1 MKDSTPHKS
10 KDKNEENKFK
20 TTIHNMIYKL
30 IEDDDAFN
38 SIDFQENVPPQN
50 PQPQINPLNNP
61 YIPYYSNNNNDM
73 FLFQNIFN
81 TKERKTFPNININ
94 QGIEKYKNNFDLNK
108 NQNII
113 RDQNRKRTYD
123 TPTAGHNSKIEME
136 ILINKIKA
144 ILEKNGKL
152 DFHVYKLIKGKFLA
166 IIKNHKG
173 SKIFQKYIKPNNTSD
188 EIIHLL
194 FLELSKNLEDF
205 MTNPYSNYF
214 FKKFFICLNSDDRI
228 YLLKK
233 IEKSIVKLSLDEIG
247 TYPIQTIIEFLD
259 NKIEKLI
266 VINAIKDHIQE
277 LIFNQYGSYV
287 VEKLISSLDEND
299 IPFLYSFIAMNF
311 IQLSFNNNA
320 ICVIKKLL
328 SQKLSNYMH
337 NLIKNYV
344 IKNCKEFILHP
355 CGNFV
360 VQGIVEYWDD
370 YLEIVGLY
378 KNNFFDLSLEKY
390 ASNVIERFIERDEK
404 VLENYIEEII
414 ESKKIYEIMKSKSR
428 RIRTHKRI
436 QYPVQAQKD
445 RGNRRTSLHR
455 NKSPPANNPHRTAK
469 ENGSSFRTEARRNR
483 IILHPPPIRCAVR
496 LSAKPP
502 YKPHASGTDTCGPF
516 RNSRFP
522 FHRHTAKP
530 VPVLLFSTVPAHTD
544 LRMHPGTQ

>member
-61 YIPYYSNNNNDM
+61 YISYYANNNNDM

-214 FKKFFICLNSDDRI
+214 
-228 YLLKK
+228 
-233 IEKSIVKLSLDEIG
+233 
-247 TYPIQTIIEFLD
+247 
-259 NKIEKLI
+259 
-266 VINAIKDHIQE
+266 
-277 LIFNQYGSYV
+277 
-287 VEKLISSLDEND
+287 
-299 IPFLYSFIAMNF
+299 
-311 IQLSFNNNA
+311 
-320 ICVIKKLL
+320 
-328 SQKLSNYMH
+328 
-337 NLIKNYV
+337 
-344 IKNCKEFILHP
+344 
-355 CGNFV
+355 
-360 VQGIVEYWDD
+360 
-370 YLEIVGLY
+370 
-378 KNNFFDLSLEKY
+378 
-390 ASNVIERFIERDEK
+390 
-404 VLENYIEEII
+404 
-414 ESKKIYEIMKSKSR
+414 
-428 RIRTHKRI
+428 
-436 QYPVQAQKD
+436 
-445 RGNRRTSLHR
+445 
-455 NKSPPANNPHRTAK
+455 
-469 ENGSSFRTEARRNR
+469 
-483 IILHPPPIRCAVR
+483 
-496 LSAKPP
+496 
-502 YKPHASGTDTCGPF
+502 
-516 RNSRFP
+516 
-522 FHRHTAKP
+522 
-530 VPVLLFSTVPAHTD
+530 
-544 LRMHPGTQ
+544 

>member
-61 YIPYYSNNNNDM
+61 YISYYANNNNDM

-233 IEKSIVKLSLDEIG
+233 IEKSIVRLSLDEIG

-414 ESKKIYEIMKSKSR
+414 ESKKIYEIMKSKFGNYV
-428 RIRTHKRI
+428 I
-436 QYPVQAQKD
+436 QKAIKLAKNEYKKKLVFNAAIMINNLKEKKLI
-445 RGNRRTSLHR
+445 TKW
-455 NKSPPANNPHRTAK
+455 KSILMPHIHELSEDSIK
-469 ENGSSFRTEARRNR
+469 E
-483 IILHPPPIRCAVR
+483 L
-496 LSAKPP
+496 
-502 YKPHASGTDTCGPF
+502 
-516 RNSRFP
+516 NSRNF
-522 FHRHTAKP
+522 FD
-530 VPVLLFSTVPAHTD
+530 F
-544 LRMHPGTQ
+544 

>member
-61 YIPYYSNNNNDM
+61 YISYYTNNNNDM

-414 ESKKIYEIMKSKSR
+414 ESKKIYEIMKSKFGNYV
-428 RIRTHKRI
+428 I
-436 QYPVQAQKD
+436 QKAIKLAKNEYKKKLVFNAAMMINNLKEKKLITKWKSILMPHIHELSNDSIKEL
-445 RGNRRTSLHR
+445 NTR
-455 NKSPPANNPHRTAK
+455 N
-469 ENGSSFRTEARRNR
+469 FF
-483 IILHPPPIRCAVR
+483 
-496 LSAKPP
+496 
-502 YKPHASGTDTCGPF
+502 DF
-516 RNSRFP
+516 
-522 FHRHTAKP
+522 
-530 VPVLLFSTVPAHTD
+530 
-544 LRMHPGTQ
+544 

>member
-50 PQPQINPLNNP
+50 PQPQINPLNNL
-61 YIPYYSNNNNDM
+61 YISYYTNNNNDI

-123 TPTAGHNSKIEME
+123 TPKAGHNSKIEME

-414 ESKKIYEIMKSKSR
+414 ESKKIYEIMKSKFGNYV
-428 RIRTHKRI
+428 I
-436 QYPVQAQKD
+436 QKAIKLAKNEYKKKLVFNAAMMINNLKEKKLITKWKSILMPHIHQLSNDSIKEL
-445 RGNRRTSLHR
+445 NTR
-455 NKSPPANNPHRTAK
+455 N
-469 ENGSSFRTEARRNR
+469 FF
-483 IILHPPPIRCAVR
+483 
-496 LSAKPP
+496 
-502 YKPHASGTDTCGPF
+502 DF
-516 RNSRFP
+516 
-522 FHRHTAKP
+522 
-530 VPVLLFSTVPAHTD
+530 
-544 LRMHPGTQ
+544 

>member
-38 SIDFQENVPPQN
+38 SIDFQENVPSQN

-61 YIPYYSNNNNDM
+61 YISYYTNNNNDI

-173 SKIFQKYIKPNNTSD
+173 SKIFQKYIKPNNTPD

-233 IEKSIVKLSLDEIG
+233 IEKSIVKLSIDEIG
-247 TYPIQTIIEFLD
+247 TYPIQTIIEFLN
-259 NKIEKLI
+259 NKIEKMI

-287 VEKLISSLDEND
+287 VEKLISSLEEND

-320 ICVIKKLL
+320 ICV
-328 SQKLSNYMH
+328 MH

-344 IKNCKEFILHP
+344 IKNYKEFILHP

-370 YLEIVGLY
+370 YLDIVVLY
-378 KNNFFDLSLEKY
+378 KNNFFNLSLEKY

-414 ESKKIYEIMKSKSR
+414 ESKKIYEIMRSKFGNYVIQKAIKLAKNEYKKKLVFNAAMMINNLKEKKLITKWKSILMPHIHELSNDSIKELN
-428 RIRTHKRI
+428 T
-436 QYPVQAQKD
+436 
-445 RGNRRTSLHR
+445 R
-455 NKSPPANNPHRTAK
+455 N
-469 ENGSSFRTEARRNR
+469 FF
-483 IILHPPPIRCAVR
+483 
-496 LSAKPP
+496 
-502 YKPHASGTDTCGPF
+502 DF
-516 RNSRFP
+516 
-522 FHRHTAKP
+522 
-530 VPVLLFSTVPAHTD
+530 
-544 LRMHPGTQ
+544 